1 MKKKKVEKVT
11 VQEEEQVALVPK
23 VAAENKEEE
32 GPGDKEGQVLEDW
45 VKHLQ
50 LVVNGRSRI
59 SRRYPTK
66 DRLIEHL
73 RSCGAPASITDK
85 KSILENL
92 VFKTVPLDRNDL
104 FHSGSKELVSKHHNS
119 GTPKHP
125 NVQASKCQSN
135 VQMSKRP
142 NV

>member
-1 MKKKKVEKVT
+1 VQIDSSDSNSDDDGRKTKAVPSMKKKKAEKVT
-11 VQEEEQVALVPK
+11 VQEEQQVALPKEVALPK

-50 LVVNGRSRI
+50 LIVNGRSRI
-59 SRRYPTK
+59 SRRCPTK

-73 RSCGAPASITDK
+73 QSCGAPASITDK

-104 FHSGSKELVSKHHNS
+104 FHSGIHGFL
-119 GTPKHP
+119 GL
-125 NVQASKCQSN
+125 
-135 VQMSKRP
+135 
-142 NV
+142 